1 MNQIE
6 ALVLYLR
13 VKAREFLTDEE
24 GDTNFISILVL
35 LGIALALAGVFL
47 TFQGQII
54 DWVNRNIGQFFD
66 TDVKK
71 SS

>member
-1 MNQIE
+1 MSQME

-47 TFQGQII
+47 TFQGQIMG
-54 DWVNRNIGQFFD
+54 WVHGNLDGFFD
-66 TDVKK
+66 KK
-71 SS
+71 VTE